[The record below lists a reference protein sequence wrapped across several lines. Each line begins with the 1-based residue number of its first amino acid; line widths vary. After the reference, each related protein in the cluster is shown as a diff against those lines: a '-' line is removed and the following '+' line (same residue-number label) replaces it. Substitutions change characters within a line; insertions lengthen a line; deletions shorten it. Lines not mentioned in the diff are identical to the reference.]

1 MWVKATLGAGVGMAH
16 YFGVAVV
23 TQNAGL
29 REVEEV
35 LDGLGHSIYPRRNLQ
50 YDIPLYNGEGQ
61 FILSF
66 SKSSFVLS

>member
-29 REVEEV
+29 REVKEV
-35 LDGLGHSIYPRRNLQ
+35 LDGLGH
-50 YDIPLYNGEGQ
+50 GVA
-61 FILSF
+61 
-66 SKSSFVLS
+66 VLSYLVAGQVALILVIVRLALALF